1 MLIAPQAS
9 IDDGLIEYV
18 RWGPIGRIGLLGNLP
33 KLFDGTHMSHRLASR
48 RGVRQIEFA
57 LEERVDVMIDG
68 EVLTLK
74 CESVEVLPGALDI
87 VV

>member
-1 MLIAPQAS
+1 MLIAPQACL
-9 IDDGLIEYV
+9 DDGLIEYV
-18 RWGPIGRIGLLGNLP
+18 RWGPIGRIGLVRNLH
-33 KLFDGTHMSHRLASR
+33 KLFDGTHISHPLAAH

-57 LEERVDVMIDG
+57 LDDRVDVMIDG